1 MVAEVY
7 DVVVVGA
14 GHAGCEAAMAAAR
27 KGCCTCLVTMNLDLV
42 AQMPCNPSI
51 GGPAKAHV
59 VREID
64 ALGGAMGRCIDR
76 TFVQIRM
83 LNLSRGPAVHSLRA
97 QADKRL
103 YSLCMKHMLEATPG
117 LSLRQGTVE
126 SILTTGDRVGGV
138 RLANGSELR
147 ASAVVLTPG
156 TFLNGEIL
164 SGRDYH
170 ASAGRAGEFAAVG
183 LTRSL
188 RDLGFELGRLQ
199 TNTPP
204 RVDARSIDFAQTR
217 LQPGSDRPLYFS
229 FDGAPSH
236 VYQLPLN
243 PVYPLGY
250 QTTWRRQM
258 PCYQVHTNDETHRVI
273 RANLH
278 RSPVTPGNLDAHG
291 PRYCPSIEEKL
302 VRFPD
307 KPSHIFFLEPEGA
320 ATTEIYVQGCFTG
333 LPVDVQQDLLHT
345 IPALSKARIMRP
357 GYAVSYDYVPAHQ
370 IRPTMET
377 RRVHGLFLAGQ
388 INGTSGYEEA
398 AGQGL
403 LAGTN
408 AACYVRDEE
417 PLVIRRDQGYLGVM
431 VDDLV
436 TKDLQEPYRLFTS
449 RAEYRLLLR
458 QDNADLRLT
467 ELGHA
472 WGLVDD
478 SFYRVVET
486 KKKLIQQ
493 EIGRL
498 RGLHLAPEGPV
509 AQALRRRGLDPPR
522 DGVALEQV
530 LKRPGVGYDLVQ
542 EVAPPARPLPADV
555 AKQVEIA
562 LAYEGYIARQACQ
575 VERALRMETRRI
587 PEALDYGE
595 LTGLRAEAQEK
606 LMRHRPATVGQAARI
621 EGVTP
626 CDIGLLLV
634 HLERLRRQVST

>member
-1 MVAEVY
+1 MTEAFEVI
-7 DVVVVGA
+7 VVGA

-27 KGCCTCLVTMNLDLV
+27 MGCRTCLVTMNLDLI
-42 AQMPCNPSI
+42 AQMPCNPSV

-83 LNLSRGPAVHSLRA
+83 LNLSRGPAVRSLRA

-103 YSLCMKHMLEATPG
+103 YSLCMKHMLEAMPG
-117 LSLRQGTVE
+117 LALWQGTVE
-126 SILTTGDRVGGV
+126 GILTAGDRVVGV
-138 RLANGSELR
+138 QLADGTRLE

-156 TFLNGEIL
+156 TFLNGEVL
-164 SGRDYH
+164 SGVDYH
-170 ASAGRAGEFAAVG
+170 ARAGRAGEFAAVG
-183 LTRSL
+183 LARSL
-188 RDLGFELGRLQ
+188 RELGFELGRLQ

-204 RVDARSIDFAQTR
+204 RVDARTIDFGHTL
-217 LQPGSDRPLYFS
+217 LQMGSDRPLYFS
-229 FDGAPSH
+229 FDGPPEH
-236 VYQLPLN
+236 VYQVPLN

-250 QTTWRRQM
+250 GTTWRRQM
-258 PCYQVHTNDETHRVI
+258 PCYQVHTNEETHRVI

-278 RSPVTPGNLDAHG
+278 RSPVTPGSLDARG

-307 KPSHIFFLEPEGA
+307 KASHIFFLEPEGA
-320 ATTEIYVQGCFTG
+320 ATTEVYVQGCFTG
-333 LPVDVQQDLLHT
+333 LPVDVQEDLLHT
-345 IPALSKARIMRP
+345 IPALREARIMRP
-357 GYAVSYDYVPAHQ
+357 GYAITYDYVPAHQ

-377 RRVHGLFLAGQ
+377 RHVHGLFLAGQ

-403 LAGTN
+403 LAGAN
-408 AACYVRDEE
+408 AACHVRDQE

-436 TKDLQEPYRLFTS
+436 TKDLREPYRLFTS

-467 ELGHA
+467 ELGHE

-478 SFYRVVET
+478 AHYQRART
-486 KKKLIQQ
+486 KKKLVVE
-493 EIGRL
+493 EIERV
-498 RGLHLAPEGPV
+498 RRVHLPPEGPI
-509 AQALRRRGLDPPR
+509 AQALQRRGFDPPR
-522 DGVALEQV
+522 EGVALDQV
-530 LKRPGVGYDLVQ
+530 LKRPGVGYDLVR
-542 EVAPPARPLPADV
+542 EVSPPSRGLPAEV
-555 AKQVEIA
+555 TEQVEIA
-562 LAYEGYIARQACQ
+562 LAYEGYIARQERQ
-575 VERALRMETRRI
+575 VERTLRMETRRI
-587 PEALDYGE
+587 PEGFDYGE
-595 LTGLRAEAQEK
+595 LLGLRAEAQER
-606 LMRHRPATVGQAARI
+606 LARRRPATVGQAARI

-626 CDIGLLLV
+626 SDIGLLLV
-634 HLERLRRQVST
+634 HLERIRRGD

>member
-1 MVAEVY
+1 MPSEY

-14 GHAGCEAAMAAAR
+14 GHAGCEAALAAAR
-27 KGCCTCLVTMNLDLV
+27 MGCHTCLVTMNLDLI

-83 LNLSRGPAVHSLRA
+83 LNTSRGPAVRSLRA

-103 YSLCMKHMLEATPG
+103 YGLCMKHLLERTPG
-117 LSLRQGTVE
+117 LSLWQGKVVR
-126 SILTTGDRVGGV
+126 ILAEGDVVTGVGLEGG
-138 RLANGSELR
+138 RELQGR
-147 ASAVVLTPG
+147 AVVLTPG
-156 TFLNGEIL
+156 TFLNGQMM
-164 SGRDYH
+164 SGREH
-170 ASAGRAGEFAAVG
+170 RATAGRAGEFASVG
-183 LTRSL
+183 LARSL
-188 RDLGFELGRLQ
+188 REMGFELGRLQ

-204 RVDARSIDFAQTR
+204 RVDARTIDFGLTTPQM
-217 LQPGSDRPLYFS
+217 GSEEPLYFS
-229 FDGAPSH
+229 FDGPPDE
-236 VYQLPLN
+236 VYQVPLN
-243 PVYPLGY
+243 PVYPVAY
-250 QTTWRRQM
+250 QTRWRRQV
-258 PCYQVHTNDETHRVI
+258 PCYQVQTNDATHAVI

-278 RSPVTPGNLDAHG
+278 RSPVAPGALDAAG

-307 KPSHIFFLEPEGA
+307 KAAHTFFLEPEGA
-320 ATTEIYVQGCFTG
+320 ATAEVYVQGCFTG
-333 LPVDVQQDLLHT
+333 LPWDVQEALLHT
-345 IPALSKARIMRP
+345 IPALREARIMRP
-357 GYAVSYDYVPAHQ
+357 GYAIAYDYVPAYQ
-370 IRPTMET
+370 VRPTLET

-403 LAGTN
+403 LAGAH
-408 AACYVRDEE
+408 AACYVQDRE

-436 TKDLQEPYRLFTS
+436 TRELREPYRLFTS

-472 WGLVDD
+472 CGLVDD
-478 SFYRVVET
+478 TRYEAVAAKQRAVER
-486 KKKLIQQ
+486 
-493 EIGRL
+493 EIARI
-498 RGLHLAPEGPV
+498 RGIHLAPEGLV
-509 AQALRRRGLDPPR
+509 AELLAQRGLEPPR
-522 DGVALEQV
+522 SDVALEQL

-542 EVAPPARPLPADV
+542 ALAPSPAPLSPEVV
-555 AKQVEIA
+555 EQVEVA
-562 LAYEGYIARQACQ
+562 LAYEGYIARQERQ
-575 VERALRMETRRI
+575 VERALRMEQRHI
-587 PEALDYGE
+587 PVDLDYGA
-595 LTGLRAEAQEK
+595 LTGLRAEARER
-606 LMRHRPATVGQAARI
+606 LTRHRPETVGQAARI

-626 CDIGLLLV
+626 SDISLLLV
-634 HLERLRRQVST
+634 HLERHRRQQIT